1 MKGPLARRAWWI
13 GAAAAILVLIG
24 PIPLLIAALDA
35 GYFRTVLIHY
45 FEAHFN
51 RQIRV
56 EGPLHLELWSR
67 HPSLIAE
74 QVIVANPSWVPPGE
88 MGRVGRLTLRFRAPG
103 FGRTPT
109 LESVTLED
117 ATLHLVRDDAGR
129 ANWHR
134 VESTDAHGRGIPFIK
149 ELSAQGA
156 HVTLDDQRR
165 HLQFDGIVSARG
177 EQQTPPQRLQI
188 EGKGQLNGRP
198 TNFDLDGDPLDS
210 ARRDSAY
217 AWEFTEESSGS
228 HVTVHGSLPQPYN
241 FDLVDAAFEASGEDL
256 NDLYF
261 LTGVRLVNTGAYQLT
276 GGMQRRGD
284 DSRFTELH
292 LHSGQSDVEGT
303 LSITPLDD
311 RPQIKAELT
320 DRLLR
325 TEDFGARAAG
335 RAPPADAAPRIFSN
349 ATFNPESLRRT
360 DTQLRFTARH
370 VEIGRTTLQSLSGQ
384 MKIDHGVVTATSVTA
399 DLLQGKVEANIRV
412 DANQDTP
419 AVQAKLRFSDL
430 QLSALKTRDAE
441 APVEGLMQ
449 ARVDVSGQGRSIRQ
463 VAGTANGSVSAA
475 LPGGTIRAS
484 LAELAG
490 VDLRGLGLTL
500 SRSKREVAVRCAAA
514 DFKAKDGTLTVRSLV
529 VDTTPVLIRGEG
541 DIHLDT
547 EGLDLTL
554 RGEPKDLRVLRLD
567 APLLVQ
573 GTLARPSIAIQAH
586 DSKVKLVDPGH
597 GKDVDCAQ
605 LLAADRSVETG
616 FDAR

>member
-1 MKGPLARRAWWI
+1 MKGPLTRRAWWI
-13 GAAAAILVLIG
+13 GAAAVILVLIG
-24 PIPLLIAALDA
+24 AIPLLIIALDA
-35 GYFRTVLIHY
+35 GYFRSVLIHY
-45 FEAHFN
+45 AEAHFN
-51 RQIRV
+51 RQIRIA
-56 EGPLHLELWSR
+56 GPLHLDLWSR
-67 HPSLIAE
+67 HPRLVAE

-88 MGRVGRLTLRFRAPG
+88 MGRVGRLTLKFSAPG
-103 FGRTPT
+103 FGRGPA

-117 ATLHLVRDDAGR
+117 ATLHLLRDDAGH

-134 VESTDAHGRGIPFIK
+134 VEPTDAHGKGIPLIK
-149 ELSAQGA
+149 DLSAQGA

-165 HLQFDGIVSARG
+165 HLKFDGIVSARG
-177 EQQTPPQRLQI
+177 EQQTPPQRLHI
-188 EGKGQLNGRP
+188 EGKGQLNGKS

-210 ARRDSAY
+210 ARRDTPY
-217 AWEFTEESSGS
+217 AWQFTEESSGS

-241 FDLVDAAFEASGEDL
+241 FDLVDATFDASGEDL
-256 NDLYF
+256 KDLYF

-276 GGMQRRGD
+276 GRVERHGD
-284 DSRFTELH
+284 DSRFTDLH
-292 LHSGQSDVEGT
+292 LHSGQSDVEGK
-303 LSITPLDD
+303 LSITPVDN
-311 RPQIKAELT
+311 RPQITAELSAK
-320 DRLLR
+320 LLR
-325 TEDFGARAAG
+325 TADFGARAAG
-335 RAPPADAAPRIFSN
+335 RAPSADAAPRIFSN

-370 VEIGRTTLQSLSGQ
+370 VEIGRMTLQSLSGQ
-384 MKIDHGVVTATSVTA
+384 MQIDHGVVSARSVTA
-399 DLLQGKVEANIRV
+399 DLLQGKVEADIRV
-412 DANQDTP
+412 DANQGTP
-419 AVQAKLRFSDL
+419 VVQAKLRFTDL
-430 QLSALKTRDAE
+430 QLSALKHKDDE

-449 ARVDVSGQGRSIRQ
+449 ARVDVSGLGRSIRQ
-463 VAGTANGSVSAA
+463 VAASANGSVSVA

-500 SRSKREVAVRCAAA
+500 THSKREVAVRCAAA
-514 DFKAKDGTLTVRSLV
+514 AFKAIDGTLTARSLV

-573 GTLARPSIAIQAH
+573 GTLARPAIAIQAH

-605 LLAADRSVETG
+605 LLAADRS
-616 FDAR
+616 